1 MFELINKSKAFNS
14 IFILAIDLSKILPQT
29 YQPVQTKINL
39 FEHDTRDTLDR
50 SRNVLKRTKLTQ
62 SRIEPVKFKL
72 NSIMADP
79 QDPEESFLAA

>member
-1 MFELINKSKAFNS
+1 MTQE
-14 IFILAIDLSKILPQT
+14 
-29 YQPVQTKINL
+29 
-39 FEHDTRDTLDR
+39 TL